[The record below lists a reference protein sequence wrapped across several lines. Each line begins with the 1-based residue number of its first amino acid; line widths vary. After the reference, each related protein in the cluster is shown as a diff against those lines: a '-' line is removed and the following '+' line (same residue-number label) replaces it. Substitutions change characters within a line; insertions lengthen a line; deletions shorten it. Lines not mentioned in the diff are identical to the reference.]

1 MAGIGTSPASV
12 EPRPGGHAWFVLALL
27 TAVYAFNWMDR
38 YLLII
43 LVEPIRTDLG
53 ISDTSMGLLTGFAY
67 ALLYSI
73 AGIGIGRWA
82 DHGSRKRLIA
92 LAVAGWSAFTMLSGL
107 ARGFFGLAAARASV
121 AVCAS
126 GCTPPAY
133 SLISDYFPARR
144 RGTAIAIYS
153 LGISFGIWA
162 GLAAGGWINE
172 HHGWRTTFLVMG
184 APGLLLALLVLAC
197 IREPRRGQQDG
208 ADGDQAGYGWR
219 EGLALMWRRRAFAA
233 ITLGLALLSFGGS
246 GFEMWTP
253 AYLVRTLGL
262 GTAEVGSLSGMV
274 EGSAGIVG
282 TLLAG
287 ILADRLGRRDER
299 WYLWLPLLGVALI
312 APAEWLFLYHGSGPS
327 LYAGYFLAIL
337 GTSSY
342 TAPLMAVGQLL
353 LPARLRGLGT
363 AVMLMFLNIVGTGAG
378 SFSVGLVSDLLKPFY
393 GEAALRHAIFSSLI
407 GTLAG
412 VGCILYAVRRLPA
425 ELVQIR
431 ATRGQDAAIAASA
444 RQHVPDKGG
453 PFEQVG

>member
-1 MAGIGTSPASV
+1 MGVPATNTGNA
-12 EPRPGGHAWFVLALL
+12 PRTGGYAWFVLALL
-27 TAVYAFNWMDR
+27 VAVYAFNWMDR

-43 LVEPIRTDLG
+43 LVEPIRTSLG

-67 ALLYSI
+67 ALVYSF
-73 AGIGIGRWA
+73 AGLAIGRLA
-82 DHGSRKRLIA
+82 DRASRKRLIA

-107 ARGFFGLAAARASV
+107 ARGFLGLAAARASV

-133 SLISDYFPARR
+133 SLISDYFPAHR

-162 GLAAGGWINE
+162 GLALGGWINE
-172 HHGWRTTFLVMG
+172 QYGWRTAFLVMG
-184 APGLLLALLVLAC
+184 APGLLLALVVLAC
-197 IREPRRGQQDG
+197 VREPRRGQQDG
-208 ADGDQAGYGWR
+208 ASGDETSYGWG
-219 EGLALMWRRRAFAA
+219 EALALMWRRRAFAA
-233 ITLGLALLSFGGS
+233 ATLGLALLSFGGS

-262 GTAEVGSLSGMV
+262 GTAQVGSLSGMI

-287 ILADRLGRRDER
+287 ILADGLGRRDAR
-299 WYLWLPLLGVALI
+299 WYLWMPLIGAGVI
-312 APAEWLFLYHGSGPS
+312 VPAEWLFLYHGSGPV
-327 LYAGYFLAIL
+327 LYAAYFLTIL

-342 TAPLMAVGQLL
+342 TAPLMAVGQML

-363 AVMLMFLNIVGTGAG
+363 AVILMLLNIIGTGAG
-378 SFSVGLVSDLLKPFY
+378 SFAVGLVSDLLQPAY

-407 GTLAG
+407 GVLAG
-412 VGCILYAVRRLPA
+412 IGCILYAVRRLPLDLA
-425 ELVQIR
+425 R
-431 ATRGQDAAIAASA
+431 AARGPGGANAAT
-444 RQHVPDKGG
+444 VGEYTPGKGG
-453 PFEQVG
+453 LLEQVG